1 LCGYNYRFRELEVGD
16 RIFYDLNADGRQASD
31 GSEPGIAGVLLELRA
46 SDGRVV
52 ATTLSAADGTY
63 NFNAGQALSVQPGES
78 MSVVVV
84 TSDNTLPLDTLVLSL
99 PDAGADDIGDSDA
112 IEIVDGSSVALT
124 LSAWGT
130 FDTDVADFCF
140 QSFLEIGDYGLCVN
154 CCCCC
159 CCCCFV
165 VSYVLNSLV

>member
-46 SDGRVV
+46 SDGSVV
-52 ATTLSAADGTY
+52 ATTLSAGDGTY

-84 TSDNTLPLDTLVLSL
+84 TSDNTLPLDALVLSL

-124 LSAWGT
+124 LPAWGT
-130 FDTDVADFCF
+130 LDTDISDFCF
-140 QSFLEIGDYGLCVN
+140 SIISRNRRLRFVCQLLLLLLF
-154 CCCCC
+154 CCLI
-159 CCCCFV
+159 CFK
-165 VSYVLNSLV
+165 